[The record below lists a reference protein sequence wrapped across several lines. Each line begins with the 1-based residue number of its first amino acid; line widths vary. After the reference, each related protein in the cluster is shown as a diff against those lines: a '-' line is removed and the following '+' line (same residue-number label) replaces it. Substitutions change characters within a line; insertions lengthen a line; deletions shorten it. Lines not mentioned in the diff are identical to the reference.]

1 MTNNYCSIV
10 FGPSLGI
17 AIYSPSCEL
26 VKNGAMRLW
35 KPEMLKVQMFRM
47 RAANHIDFAVVE
59 AFGTKTAIDSVY
71 VDQIKEAFQQHI
83 LLHHDQW
90 NPSRMGA
97 DQRKALVETRL
108 LRKITQEQA
117 DAIQLG
123 KGVFEILRSSAVPFP
138 ADYLA
143 ELACTTRRFPRRQY
157 LRQMQGRM
165 LQEAVH
171 AN

>member
-47 RAANHIDFAVVE
+47 REANHIDFAVVE
-59 AFGTKTAIDSVY
+59 AFGTRVAIDSAY
-71 VDQIKEAFQQHI
+71 IDQIKEAFPEHI

-90 NPSRMGA
+90 NSSRMGA
-97 DQRKALVETRL
+97 DQRKSLVETRI
-108 LRKITQEQA
+108 LRKVNQEQA
-117 DAIQLG
+117 DAILLG
-123 KGVFEILRSSAVPFP
+123 KGVFEILRTSGVPFP

-143 ELACTTRRFPRRQY
+143 ELSCTTRRFPRRQD
-157 LRQMQGRM
+157 LRNMFFQSKY
-165 LQEAVH
+165 EAVVQ
-171 AN
+171 

>member
-10 FGPSLGI
+10 FGSSLGI
-17 AIYSPSCEL
+17 AIYSPSCESI
-26 VKNGAMRLW
+26 KNGAMRLW

-47 RAANHIDFAVVE
+47 REANHIDFAVVE
-59 AFGTKTAIDSVY
+59 AFGTRAAIDSAY
-71 VDQIKEAFQQHI
+71 IDQIKEAFPEHI

-97 DQRKALVETRL
+97 DQRKSLVETRI

-143 ELACTTRRFPRRQY
+143 ELACTTRRFPRRQD
-157 LRQMQGRM
+157 LRNMFCRSKW
-165 LQEAVH
+165 EAV
-171 AN
+171 AQ